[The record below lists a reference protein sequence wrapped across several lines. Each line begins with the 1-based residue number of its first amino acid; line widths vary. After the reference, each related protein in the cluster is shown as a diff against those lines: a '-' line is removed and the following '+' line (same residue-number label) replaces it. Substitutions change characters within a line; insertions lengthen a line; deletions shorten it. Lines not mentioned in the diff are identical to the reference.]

1 MSRTT
6 VGTVRARREVV
17 PGYDEILRKLVAECL
32 TAAIQDSPRN
42 AGATS
47 MILNGRMWVT
57 RFSVMAV
64 NDASSKLMD
73 TWKATVLRAF
83 PGAAASLVIE
93 QRTER
98 TWTFSFDTQRA
109 ESKSPEL
116 GMLCVRLMICSLA
129 AAWLFSAAWMYKEWA
144 TETMGTWMQ

>member
-47 MILNGRMWVT
+47 MILNGRMFVT

-64 NDASSKLMD
+64 HDASSKLMD
-73 TWKATVLRAF
+73 AWKAMVLRAF

-93 QRTER
+93 QKADR
-98 TWTFSFDTQRA
+98 TWTFSFDTQRT

-116 GMLCVRLMICSLA
+116 GMLCVRLLLASLA
-129 AAWLFSAAWMYKEWA
+129 AAWLFSTAWIYKEWA
-144 TETMGTWMQ
+144 SETIETWRP